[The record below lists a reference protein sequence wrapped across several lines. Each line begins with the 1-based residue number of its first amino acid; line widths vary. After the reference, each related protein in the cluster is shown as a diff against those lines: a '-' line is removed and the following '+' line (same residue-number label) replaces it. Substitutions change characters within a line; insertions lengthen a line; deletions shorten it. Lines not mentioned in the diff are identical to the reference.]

1 MTQHRAP
8 TVADTPLAL
17 IMLSELPDEVSR
29 ATSGDR
35 TGSVTPEMLTE
46 YMALIDRHCPASATM
61 SSATLH
67 AAVNA
72 QLAVYAPTMPE
83 LCAGYLNSHGGF
95 GANIWVKAAVLQ
107 LRDALMDVRTA

>member
-1 MTQHRAP
+1 MTQHRAL
-8 TVADTPLAL
+8 TVADNPLAL
-17 IMLSELPDEVSR
+17 IMLAELPEEMS
-29 ATSGDR
+29 AAAFGGQ

-46 YMALIDRHCPASATM
+46 YMALIDRHCPASATV

-83 LCAGYLNSHGGF
+83 LCASYLDSHGGF

-107 LRDALMDVRTA
+107 LRDALVDGYTS